1 MKRVLII
8 VLFAIAIGLT
18 YVSITP
24 YNSGLLLL
32 AVPMLLVFFGLIM
45 ALFLATW
52 KTGEDFKER
61 YKKGLNL
68 GLMLSSG
75 FYILGYLFVIVES
88 LIRS

>member
-18 YVSITP
+18 YLSITP

-32 AVPMLLVFFGLIM
+32 AVPMMLLFFGLLM
-45 ALFLATW
+45 AFFLTAW
-52 KTGEDFKER
+52 NSGQDFKER
-61 YKKGLNL
+61 FMKGLNL

-75 FYILGYLFVIVES
+75 FYILGYIFVIVES

>member
-24 YNSGLLLL
+24 FNSGLLLL
-32 AVPMLLVFFGLIM
+32 AVPMLLIFFGLIM

-52 KTGEDFKER
+52 NTGDDFKER

-88 LIRS
+88 LIRD

>member
-45 ALFLATW
+45 AFFLSAW
-52 KTGEDFKER
+52 NSGVDFKER
-61 YKKGLNL
+61 FRKGLNL
-68 GLMLSSG
+68 GLMLSAG
-75 FYILGYLFVIVES
+75 FYILGYLFIIVES
-88 LIRS
+88 LIRN

>member
-1 MKRVLII
+1 MKRILII

-24 YNSGLLLL
+24 KNSLLLL
-32 AVPMLLVFFGLIM
+32 AVPLLLVFFGMIM
-45 ALFLATW
+45 AFFLVAWNSGDT
-52 KTGEDFKER
+52 FKER

-68 GLMLSSG
+68 GLILSSG

-88 LIRS
+88 LIRN

>member
-32 AVPMLLVFFGLIM
+32 AVPMLLIFFGLIM
-45 ALFLATW
+45 AFFLAAW
-52 KTGEDFKER
+52 NTGADFKER

-88 LIRS
+88 LIRN